1 MRTLLPSE
9 VEPIRV
15 SIPTKN
21 VKDPSLG
28 SHCLKKLGERLRAS
42 YDVVDEPLPVR
53 LKLDRLGRHQRR
65 DRRAKPQ
72 SLRRLAGSRNSQFR
86 AEPRAVQPVRS

>member
-1 MRTLLPSE
+1 MRAASVSIPMRTLRPSE

-15 SIPTKN
+15 SVPTES
-21 VKDPSLG
+21 VTDPSLG

-53 LKLDRLGRHQRR
+53 LTELLDRLGRRERR
-65 DRRAKPQ
+65 DR
-72 SLRRLAGSRNSQFR
+72 
-86 AEPRAVQPVRS
+86 

>member
-1 MRTLLPSE
+1 MQGIASGGLQQHMRAASVSIPMRTLLPSE

-15 SIPTKN
+15 SIPTES
-21 VKDPSLG
+21 VTDPSLG

-53 LKLDRLGRHQRR
+53 LTELLDRLGRRERR
-65 DRRAKPQ
+65 DR
-72 SLRRLAGSRNSQFR
+72 
-86 AEPRAVQPVRS
+86 